1 MKNIENSW
9 YRISAKAIIFN
20 EKWEFLLCKESNW
33 TWDLPWGGID
43 HNELPIDCLARE
55 LKEEMWLVASYI
67 NEKPLYFIT
76 AHKPTSKSRPWIAN
90 VCYETELE
98 NLDFTKSDECVEIW
112 FFNIKEAKKLNLLI
126 NVEALLKE
134 MQAVEILRQ

>member
-1 MKNIENSW
+1 
-9 YRISAKAIIFN
+9 
-20 EKWEFLLCKESNW
+20 
-33 TWDLPWGGID
+33 
-43 HNELPIDCLARE
+43 
-55 LKEEMWLVASYI
+55 MWLVASYI
-67 NEKPLYFIT
+67 DEKPLYFIT

-134 MQAVEILRQ
+134 MEK